1 MKNIFVDCRM
11 RKILFVAVCIRSSL
25 GGDYCYSSET
35 NRNWQEH
42 GTMVNN
48 EWTSYGALQ
57 DKSIQVTGT
66 VTDEFGPVIG
76 ATVQVKGSTTG
87 VITDIDGKYIIQV
100 PMRMLCLPFHS
111 LAICLRK
118 SR

>member
-76 ATVQVKGSTTG
+76 ATVQVKGSTT
-87 VITDIDGKYIIQV
+87 D
-100 PMRMLCLPFHS
+100 
-111 LAICLRK
+111 RK
-118 SR
+118 SVV